1 MSSKPL
7 LVLCTAAMLLVAGIA
22 GATWLVT
29 TRTGASAA
37 VVPPSVAIGGPFT
50 LTAADGATVTDQS
63 YRGKWLL
70 VYFGYTFC
78 PDACPTALT
87 NISAALQQLGPL
99 ADRVQPLFITVDPHR
114 DTPKVMADY
123 VKAFDHRI
131 VGLTGSTA
139 AIEAVT
145 KEYGVYV
152 APQKSEGSDD
162 YLVDH
167 SSFIYLMNPD
177 GKFVATLSGAAT
189 GAQLAARLQT
199 LLSQTS

>member
-7 LVLCTAAMLLVAGIA
+7 LVLCAAAMLLVAGIA

-37 VVPPSVAIGGPFT
+37 PVAPAAAVGGPFT

-139 AIEAVT
+139 AIAAVT

-152 APQKSEGSDD
+152 APQRSEGDD

>member
-7 LVLCTAAMLLVAGIA
+7 LVLCAAAMLLVAGIA

-37 VVPPSVAIGGPFT
+37 PAAPAVAVGGPFT
-50 LTAADGATVTDQS
+50 LTATDGATVTDQS

-139 AIEAVT
+139 AIAAVT

-152 APQKSEGSDD
+152 APQRSEGDD

>member
-37 VVPPSVAIGGPFT
+37 PVAPAAAVGGPFT
-50 LTAADGATVTDQS
+50 LTAADGATVTDES

-139 AIEAVT
+139 AIAAVT

-152 APQKSEGSDD
+152 APQRSEGDD